1 MYQQHFA
8 FKHYPF
14 EHALAVDELFVSEG
28 QQEAGAR
35 LSHLMQ
41 MRGGIGVLSGEPG
54 CGKSTVCR
62 KLLSELHPGLYR
74 PRYVSLT
81 TGSVLDLYN
90 VIADAFGLA
99 ATRQRSQAFLTL
111 RADVSKQISESRQ
124 VSVLVVD
131 EAHFLRGELLN
142 ELRLLTNYRMDSEY
156 RLCLLLSGHTE
167 LRSRLSMSAYESIR
181 QRITA
186 HYHLGGL
193 EPSEVADYLEHRLR
207 LAGAEVPIFESGA
220 TATIAQASGGVP
232 RRIDRLAHLALSA
245 AAIAKRQMVSL
256 DDVQVAIDEVML

>member
-1 MYQQHFA
+1 MYQKHFA
-8 FKHYPF
+8 LNRHPF
-14 EHALAVDELFVSEG
+14 EHALEVDELFTSRG

-62 KLLSELHPGLYR
+62 KLLHGLHPGLYR

-81 TGSVLDLYN
+81 TGSVVDLYS
-90 VIADAFGLA
+90 VISNAFGLA
-99 ATRQRSQAFLTL
+99 PTRQRAQAFLAL
-111 RADVSKQISESRQ
+111 RGDVSKQISESKQ

-131 EAHFLRGELLN
+131 EAHFLRAELLN

-167 LRSRLSMSAYESIR
+167 LRSRLSMAAFESLR
-181 QRITA
+181 QRVTA
-186 HYHLGGL
+186 SYHLGAL
-193 EPSEVADYLEHRLR
+193 ESQEVTPYLDHRLK
-207 LAGAEVPIFESGA
+207 LAGADVPIFEASA
-220 TATIAQASGGVP
+220 MQTIAQATGGVP
-232 RRIDRLAHLALSA
+232 RRIDRLAHAALSSA
-245 AAIAKRQMVSL
+245 AAAKRHMVNL
-256 DDVQVAIDEVML
+256 EDVQNAIEEVML